1 MFPVATEEGMKSGE
15 VTDVYFRRAA
25 AVLRE
30 LPSPQEIRRFVLE
43 QLAAEFGCRA
53 EPPSA

>member
-1 MFPVATEEGMKSGE
+1 MFHVATAEEVKSGE

-43 QLAAEFGCRA
+43 QLAAEFGYRA
-53 EPPSA
+53 EAPSA